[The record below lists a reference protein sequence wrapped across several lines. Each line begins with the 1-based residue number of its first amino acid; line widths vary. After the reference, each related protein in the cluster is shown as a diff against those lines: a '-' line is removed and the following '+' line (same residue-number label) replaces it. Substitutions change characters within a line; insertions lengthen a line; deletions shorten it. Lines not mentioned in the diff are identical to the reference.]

1 MTEAKVLEAVPKE
14 LFIAGAWRPAESGDR
29 LSVEDPATGQ
39 TLCEIADAGE
49 ADAMAALTAAADA
62 QAEWGAHPPRE
73 RGEILRRAYE
83 LIVERTDELAMLMSL
98 EMGKSVAEA
107 RGEVAYANDFLR
119 WFSEEAVRI
128 RGDYSVSP
136 NGRARIL
143 TMRQPVGPCL
153 FITPWNFPLAMGTR
167 KIGPAVAA
175 GCTMV
180 VKPAKQTPLSM
191 LALARIFEEAGLP
204 GGVLNIVTTSRS
216 GAVTDPLFDD
226 PRLRKLSFTGSTEVG
241 RKLAQRAMDGML
253 RVSME
258 LGGNAALL
266 VFEDAD
272 LELAI
277 DQAMMAK
284 LRNMGEACTSANRL
298 YVAAPVADEFARRM
312 AARME
317 QLRLGR
323 GIDPDTDLG
332 PLIDETQRSKVH
344 ELVLDAVGRGATVL
358 TGGEPVEGPGYFY
371 RPTVLT
377 GVPAE
382 SRVLTE
388 EIFGPVAPVVS
399 FDSEEEAIS
408 RANATEYGLIGY
420 IFTRDLNRA
429 LRVAEALDTG
439 MVGLNMGVAS
449 NAAAPFGGVKQSG
462 FGREGGAEGIE
473 EYLSLKY
480 VGIGF

>member
-1 MTEAKVLEAVPKE
+1 MNETEGLNNVPRE
-14 LFIAGAWRPAESGDR
+14 LCIAGNWRPAESGAR
-29 LSVEDPATGQ
+29 LEVEDPATGRP
-39 TLCEIADAGE
+39 LCEIADAGE
-49 ADAMAALTAAADA
+49 ADARAALTAAADA
-62 QAEWGAHPPRE
+62 QAEWSRHPPRE
-73 RGEILRRAYE
+73 RGEILRRAFE
-83 LIVERTDELAMLMSL
+83 AIAERTEELAMLMSL
-98 EMGKSVAEA
+98 EMGKSLVES

-128 RGDYSVSP
+128 RGSYSVSP
-136 NGRARIL
+136 NGKARLL

-153 FITPWNFPLAMGTR
+153 LITPWNFPLAMGTR
-167 KIGPAVAA
+167 KIGPAIAA

-191 LALARIFEEAGLP
+191 LALGKIFEQAGLP
-204 GGVLNIVTTSRS
+204 AGVLNIVTTSRS

-241 RKLAQRAMDGML
+241 RALSKRAMDQLL

-312 AARME
+312 AQRME

-323 GIDPDTDLG
+323 GTEPDTDLG
-332 PLIDETQRSKVH
+332 PLIDETQRTKVH
-344 ELVLDAVGRGATVL
+344 ELVTDAVERGATVL
-358 TGGEPVEGPGYFY
+358 TGGGPVDGPGYFY

-377 GVPAE
+377 HLAAG

-388 EIFGPVAPVVS
+388 EIFGPVAPIVS
-399 FDSEEEAIS
+399 FETEAEAITK
-408 RANATEYGLIGY
+408 ANATEYGLIGY
-420 IFTRDLNRA
+420 VFTRDLDRA

-439 MVGLNMGVAS
+439 MVGLNQGVAS

-462 FGREGGAEGIE
+462 FGREGGAEGID

-480 VGIGF
+480 VGVGV